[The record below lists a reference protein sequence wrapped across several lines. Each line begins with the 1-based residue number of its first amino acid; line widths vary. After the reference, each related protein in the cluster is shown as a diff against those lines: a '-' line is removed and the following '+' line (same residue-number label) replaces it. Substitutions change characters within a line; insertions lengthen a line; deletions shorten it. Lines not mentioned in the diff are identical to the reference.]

1 MTVAS
6 EVRSVEYDGDDSAAE
21 FPVPFEVLD
30 PSHLRV
36 TYYPASGAAVVL
48 TNGVD
53 PGGYTYGSGDT
64 VVRDVYPV
72 TASTPAPTGSS
83 IVVERVVPVTQ
94 TVDLT
99 NQGTFD
105 AETHEEIADLGVM
118 VDQQLLD
125 RIKAL
130 ESAGAPGSVLAG
142 NGLEFGGD
150 LVTLHVVANG
160 DGSIISNAN
169 DVQVGVLATDAQHGV
184 RGGGTQHA
192 VATGASAGFQSAT
205 DKTRADALW
214 GRTVTA
220 GAGMTGGGA
229 LSANITLDV
238 VAADESISVGANSIA
253 VGVINASQHGA
264 QTDETLHAVATT
276 TTDGFMSAEDKAKL
290 DGLAG
295 DSTLSVDGGTAGK
308 TTDATPTAILTW
320 TPDDDSVEQ
329 FEVQIS
335 ALTQNAAKAAGYFI
349 TGAVRRNDGTTSL
362 VGAIVKDTFELGST
376 AAWDAAVQV
385 TVSPVLGV
393 VVTGEAATN
402 ILWSATV
409 RRRITSYPG

>member
-1 MTVAS
+1 MTVAT
-6 EVRSVEYDGDDSAAE
+6 EVRSVEYAGDGSVTD
-21 FPVPFEVLD
+21 FPVPFEVLE
-30 PSHLRV
+30 SGHIKV

-48 TNGVD
+48 SQGTN
-53 PGGYTYGSGDT
+53 PGYIVATDLLNIT
-64 VVRDVYPV
+64 DVYPV
-72 TASTPAPTGSS
+72 TASVKLEVGAS

-94 TVDLT
+94 VVDLT

-105 AETHEEIADLGVM
+105 AETHEELADLGVM

-142 NGLEFGGD
+142 NGLEFAGD
-150 LVTLHVVANG
+150 LVTLHVVPNG
-160 DGSIISNAN
+160 DGSILVGAN

-214 GRTVTA
+214 ARTITA
-220 GAGMTGGGA
+220 GAGLTGGGD
-229 LSANITLDV
+229 LSANRTIDV
-238 VAADESISVGANSIA
+238 VATDGSIVVGANSIA

-295 DSTLSVDGGTAGK
+295 DSTLSVDGTTDVAAK

-320 TPDDDSVEQ
+320 TPSDDSVEQ
-329 FEVQIS
+329 FVVQIS
-335 ALTQNAAKAAGYFI
+335 ALTQNGAKAAGYFI
-349 TGAVRRNDGTTSL
+349 TGAIRRNDGTTSV
-362 VGAIVKDTFELGST
+362 VGAIVKDAFETDAG
-376 AAWDAAVQV
+376 WDAAVQV
-385 TVSPVLGV
+385 TASPVVGV
-393 VVTGEAATN
+393 VVTGAAATT
-402 ILWSATV
+402 ILWSATL

>member
-6 EVRSVEYDGDDSAAE
+6 EVRSVEYDGDGSTDS
-21 FPVPFEVLD
+21 FPIPFEVLD
-30 PSHLRV
+30 ASHVRV

-48 TNGVD
+48 TQGVD
-53 PGGYTYGSGDT
+53 PGFEVDPGLGTINA
-64 VVRDVYPV
+64 VYPMSSS
-72 TASTPAPTGSS
+72 TALEVGAS
-83 IVVERVVPVTQ
+83 IIVERVVPVTQ
-94 TVDLT
+94 VVDLT

-105 AETHEEIADLGVM
+105 AETHEEMADLGVM

-142 NGLEFGGD
+142 NGLEFAGD
-150 LVTLHVVANG
+150 LVTLSVVPA
-160 DGSIISNAN
+160 DGSI
-169 DVQVGVLATDAQHGV
+169 DVAPAGVSVRVLQKDTQHGV

-214 GRTVTA
+214 ARTITA
-220 GAGMTGGGA
+220 GAGLTGGGD
-229 LSANITLDV
+229 LSANRTIDV
-238 VAADESISVGANSIA
+238 VATDASIVVAANSIG
-253 VGVINASQHGA
+253 VGVISAANHGA

-295 DSTLSVDGGTAGK
+295 DSTLSVDGTTDVAAK

-329 FEVQIS
+329 FVVQIS
-335 ALTQNAAKAAGYFI
+335 ALTQNGAKAAGYHI
-349 TGAVRRNDGTTSL
+349 TGAVRRNDGTTSII
-362 VGAIVKDTFELGST
+362 GAIVKDAFETDAG
-376 AAWDAAVQV
+376 WDAAVQV
-385 TVSPVLGV
+385 TASPAVGV
-393 VVTGEAATN
+393 VVTGAAATT